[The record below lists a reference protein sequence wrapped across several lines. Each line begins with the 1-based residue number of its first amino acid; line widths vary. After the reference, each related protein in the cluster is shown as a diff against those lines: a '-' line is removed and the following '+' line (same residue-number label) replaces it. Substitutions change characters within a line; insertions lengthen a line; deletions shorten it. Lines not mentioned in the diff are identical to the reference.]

1 MHHRSPRVLLGS
13 LAACVPVLGLVM
25 AFGPA
30 AGASNAA
37 GAGNP
42 AAASQNARAA
52 ATARAF
58 LEHLKV
64 GQHATDHR
72 VSGHSPRIK
81 GLTQVQS
88 TNWSGYADDNTG
100 SHTYSSVTGKWS
112 EPAVSCTSTTA
123 LAAFWVGIDG
133 FTSGSVEQD
142 GTLAECSGGR
152 AFYFTWWEMYP
163 TNAIQV
169 VGQSVSPGDG
179 ITASVVRSGSSYT
192 LKITDSTHTANS
204 FTTTQSC
211 SGCANSSAEWI
222 AEAPS
227 GSGGIFP
234 LPNFHS
240 WSASSATV
248 KSGSTSGVISS
259 FPDDELT
266 MIDSGGAVKA
276 QPGALNGSGNG
287 FTVTWKRST

>member
-1 MHHRSPRVLLGS
+1 MQQRLPRILCRALV
-13 LAACVPVLGLVM
+13 ACLPALGLAV
-25 AFGPA
+25 AFAPT
-30 AGASNAA
+30 AGAAT
-37 GAGNP
+37 
-42 AAASQNARAA
+42 ASPHTTAYARAL
-52 ATARAF
+52 ATARAAIKN
-58 LEHLKV
+58 LSIGE
-64 GQHATDHR
+64 HATAHR
-72 VSGHSPRIK
+72 VPGPPIK
-81 GLTQVQS
+81 VYGLTQVQS
-88 TNWSGYADDNTG
+88 TNWSGYADNNTG
-100 SHTYSSVTGKWS
+100 SHTYGSVTGHWT
-112 EPAVSCTSTTA
+112 EPSVSCTSTTA

-152 AFYFTWWEMYP
+152 AFYFSWWEMYP

-169 VGQSVSPGDG
+169 VGSSVAGGDSIG
-179 ITASVVRSGSSYT
+179 ASVVKSGSSYT
-192 LKITDSTHTANS
+192 LKVTDSTRASNS

-211 SGCANSSAEWI
+211 SSCADTSAEWI

-240 WSASSATV
+240 WTLSSATV
-248 KSGSTSGVISS
+248 RSGSTSGVISS

-266 MIDSGGAVKA
+266 MINSSRAVKA